1 MSLICTGPL
10 EDPYDA
16 LDPQITPKHSR
27 TSQGFRLP
35 TPIIHSN
42 PLINLTLLAQE
53 GAASELTPTQSIFAN
68 PFLPIVIL
76 FFLYYF
82 IVLAPE
88 RKKKRDDKEMKS
100 RLKKN
105 DRIITIGGIHGT
117 VVSAPSDSN
126 VLVIRIDESGS
137 TKIKINRSAVA
148 TVINEKTASTT
159 QTEES

>member
-1 MSLICTGPL
+1 MFTSPL
-10 EDPYDA
+10 DDRYDA

-35 TPIIHSN
+35 TPFTLLN
-42 PLINLTLLAQE
+42 PLSKLTLLAQE
-53 GAASELTPTQSIFAN
+53 GAAGELTPTQSIVAS
-68 PFLPIVIL
+68 PFPLIAIL

-82 IVLAPE
+82 MVYLPE
-88 RKKKRDDKEMKS
+88 RKKRREEKEMRS

-126 VLVIRIDESGS
+126 VLVIRIDENGS
-137 TKIKINRSAVA
+137 TKMKINRSAVA